1 MSTSIGRGFAIPH
14 VRLPSVTDLVMAVGI
29 SKCEI
34 MDFQP
39 IDDQPVKVLFMLA
52 AAHNQHSYYL
62 KTLSFLSS
70 KMKNPDL
77 RDALFASEDPM
88 EVYNMLIK

>member
-1 MSTSIGRGFAIPH
+1 
-14 VRLPSVTDLVMAVGI
+14 
-29 SKCEI
+29 
-34 MDFQP
+34 
-39 IDDQPVKVLFMLA
+39 MLA